1 MDAAKPVPWR
11 AAIGL
16 GANLGEARQTLR
28 EAVAALAGQAGVR
41 LLGLSSLYASAPVDA
56 QGPDFLNAAVLL
68 ETTLRPLA
76 LLDALQALELA
87 HGRLRP
93 YRNAPRTLDL
103 DLLLGE
109 TANGTLLAVD
119 HPRLSLPH
127 PRWDQRAFVLRPLA
141 ELLPAQVPAAA
152 LARVQDQ
159 AIRIAE
165 AGPAW
170 GLA

>member
-1 MDAAKPVPWR
+1 METPVSTPWT
-11 AAIGL
+11 AVIGL

-28 EAVAALAGQAGVR
+28 EAVAALGGLPAAR
-41 LLGLSSLYASAPVDA
+41 LIGLSSLYASAPVDA
-56 QGPDFLNAAVLL
+56 QGPDFLNAAALL
-68 ETTLRPLA
+68 ETTRAPLD

-109 TANGTLLAVD
+109 TVDGALLRIE

-141 ELLPAQVPAAA
+141 ELRPARVPAAA
-152 LARVQDQ
+152 LAGVQDQ

-165 AGPAW
+165 SGSSW